1 MRLGHKTKK
10 ALRIGA
16 KVGAVAGAV
25 ALGTKGRGTQTAQER
40 PDFNK
45 TLGQARAQ
53 GKVSDVPL
61 YASSTHSS
69 RRLASSTGQLK
80 TQSQDLAGMA
90 TKLRMREE
98 AKTMGNPIGRFFG

>member
-25 ALGTKGRGTQTAQER
+25 ALGTKGSRSSLPTAQEI
-40 PDFNK
+40 P
-45 TLGQARAQ
+45 QATKPR
-53 GKVSDVPL
+53 GSGLV
-61 YASSTHSS
+61 
-69 RRLASSTGQLK
+69 SSTGQLK
-80 TQSQDLAGMA
+80 TQSQDFSGMA

-98 AKTMGNPIGRFFG
+98 AKSMGGFSSFFG